1 MMDKI
6 VILIL
11 VAAFGIIFALV
22 PSRTYN
28 ILTKT
33 VSFDKKGIRYIRRR
47 HDKVDALAN
56 LFLFIGLIFSVLYF
70 VLPFYSLIY
79 AVFLIFSFLC
89 VLGQANHVLKKK
101 NRNVY
106 RIVIYGLYL
115 MTAIGLVSALGL
127 LNNHVADMMV
137 TTYRTDLFAGTVFD
151 IFYLLTNH
159 SIIVYILQG
168 ILFFIPV
175 YCMWSQFKY
184 MRLENT
190 YKAMNIITYVIKVLF
205 ICFVM
210 AFLAIEG
217 FDFINFVYQVEYKEA

>member
-1 MMDKI
+1 MDKI

-11 VAAFGIIFALV
+11 VAAFGIIFTLV

-28 ILTKT
+28 VLTKT
-33 VSFDKKGIRYIRRR
+33 LSFDKKGIRYIRRR

-70 VLPFYSLIY
+70 ILPFYSLIY

-89 VLGQANHVLKKK
+89 VLGQANRVLKKK

-137 TTYRTDLFAGTVFD
+137 TTYRTDLFAGNVFD

>member
-1 MMDKI
+1 MDKI

-33 VSFDKKGIRYIRRR
+33 LSFDKKGIRYIRKR

-56 LFLFIGLIFSVLYF
+56 LFLFIGLIFSVFYF

-89 VLGQANHVLKKK
+89 VLGQANRVLKKK

-115 MTAIGLVSALGL
+115 MACIGLVSASGM
-127 LNNHVADMMV
+127 LNNHVADMLV
-137 TTYRTDLFAGTVFD
+137 ITFRTDLFAGNVFD

>member
-1 MMDKI
+1 MDKI

-11 VAAFGIIFALV
+11 VAAFGIIFTLV

-28 ILTKT
+28 VLTKT
-33 VSFDKKGIRYIRRR
+33 LSFDKKGIRYIRRR
-47 HDKVDALAN
+47 HDKVDTLAN

-70 VLPFYSLIY
+70 ILPFYSLIY

-89 VLGQANHVLKKK
+89 VLGQANRVLKKK

-137 TTYRTDLFAGTVFD
+137 TTYRTDLFAGNVFD